1 MEQQLILSQSQEVE
15 MPADTDEF
23 GKRDSENR
31 REEKRKSETES
42 RPSTSADD
50 GISLPVVDG
59 VIYSYKY
66 ISKIKDLPIKDM
78 ISTFVERNIR
88 LPKIY
93 LNGQPFEI
101 SFLLDTDFISE
112 RDLWVDNLGSWAGTV
127 RRPTCKS
134 IRVNAAGVP
143 DTKNPYYVIRKKY
156 GSHPHSDP
164 PLGLMKCLCYL
175 TRNGRATGN
184 ALLSYK
190 CLENCNLQPRP
201 HGNNKH
207 SQNPYIRTYPS
218 TLLKIKERIG
228 SQSPATIWNELS
240 VDSTGNM
247 DAQATLRDRKQVY
260 NARSIRKK
268 SPDSQAQD
276 DVNNLRQRVATLEE
290 QNSKLIFTNAGL
302 LEIVNDLRK
311 AKQELEA
318 ENRRIKQDSYQE
330 RTNGLLLPHSTILN
344 YSGQHP
350 DKARASIYEM
360 GTETTVMI
368 CDRCTEEYR
377 VQEPSTVD
385 QSACCKAR
393 FAAIPGHKY

>member
-1 MEQQLILSQSQEVE
+1 MEQQQILSEDQEVE
-15 MPADTDEF
+15 MSVHTDEF
-23 GKRDSENR
+23 NKQDDESRQ
-31 REEKRKSETES
+31 EEKRESEIES
-42 RPSTSADD
+42 RPSTSTED
-50 GISLPVVDG
+50 GISLPIVDG

-66 ISKIKDLPIKDM
+66 ISKVKDLPVKDM
-78 ISTFVERNIR
+78 INSSVKRNIR

-93 LNGQPFEI
+93 LTGRPFEI

-143 DTKNPYYVIRKKY
+143 DTKHPYYIIRKKY

-175 TRNGRATGN
+175 TRDGRATGN

-207 SQNPYIRTYPS
+207 SQSPYMRTYPS

-228 SQSPATIWNELS
+228 SQSPAAIWNELS
-240 VDSTGNM
+240 VDSAGNM

-260 NARSIRKK
+260 NARPIRKK
-268 SPDSQAQD
+268 SPDPQTRD
-276 DVNNLRQRVATLEE
+276 DINHLKLRVVALEE
-290 QNSKLIFTNAGL
+290 QNSKLIFTNASL
-302 LEIVNDLRK
+302 MELVNDLHK

-318 ENRRIKQDSYQE
+318 ENRRIKQDSHQE
-330 RTNGLLLPHSTILN
+330 RTNGLLLSHSTMLG
-344 YSGQHP
+344 YPGQHV
-350 DKARASIYEM
+350 DKTRADIYET
-360 GTETTVMI
+360 GAETTVMVRN
-368 CDRCTEEYR
+368 RCIEECR
-377 VQEPSTVD
+377 MQEPPSIN
-385 QSACCKAR
+385 QSAC
-393 FAAIPGHKY
+393 FAAISGHKY